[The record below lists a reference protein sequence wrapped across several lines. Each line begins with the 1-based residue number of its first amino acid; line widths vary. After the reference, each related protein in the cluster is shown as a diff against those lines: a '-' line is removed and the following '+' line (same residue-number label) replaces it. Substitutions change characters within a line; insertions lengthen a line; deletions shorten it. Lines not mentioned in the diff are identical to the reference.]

1 MPKKELN
8 TLSINILNTN
18 MNFFFT
24 KFCLIRIKQI
34 EWLFRLPDRE
44 TNYFVR
50 AGSNKLYQGGSLH
63 KLTKIYMYN
72 NTMFQYWFSSILYH
86 DIALFEVRPRF
97 RFSSTVRAV
106 RLPTE
111 FSKPPQQLCVCGWGY
126 TSIQSNVSVYLV
138 PPIVDAY
145 QFRFIGWYS
154 LNSQL
159 WISNF
164 FSNLNFPI
172 QEKNDR
178 IFNFRIFDFPSL
190 FEFLD
195 KLLIFGNFSL
205 LGEN

>member
-1 MPKKELN
+1 MPKIELN

-126 TSIQSNVSVYLV
+126 TSVQSNVSVYLV
-138 PPIVDAY
+138 PPIVAVC
-145 QFRFIGWYS
+145 I
-154 LNSQL
+154 
-159 WISNF
+159 
-164 FSNLNFPI
+164 PV
-172 QEKNDR
+172 
-178 IFNFRIFDFPSL
+178 
-190 FEFLD
+190 
-195 KLLIFGNFSL
+195 
-205 LGEN
+205 

>member
-1 MPKKELN
+1 
-8 TLSINILNTN
+8 

-126 TSIQSNVSVYLV
+126 TSVQSNVSVYLV

-178 IFNFRIFDFPSL
+178 IFNFRIFDFPSCL
-190 FEFLD
+190 
-195 KLLIFGNFSL
+195 NF
-205 LGEN
+205 

>member
-1 MPKKELN
+1 
-8 TLSINILNTN
+8 

-24 KFCLIRIKQI
+24 KFSLKFGI
-34 EWLFRLPDRE
+34 EWPFRLPDRE

-111 FSKPPQQLCVCGWGY
+111 FTKPPEQLCVCGWGY
-126 TSIQSNVSVYLV
+126 TSVQSNVSVCLV
-138 PPIVDAY
+138 PSQSMYTSLDLLVDNLLAIIIVKTS
-145 QFRFIGWYS
+145 FFEF
-154 LNSQL
+154 LNPRKER
-159 WISNF
+159 SNF
-164 FSNLNFPI
+164 QIYLYSFFLEYLCIS
-172 QEKNDR
+172 
-178 IFNFRIFDFPSL
+178 IFDFSSYL
-190 FEFLD
+190 
-195 KLLIFGNFSL
+195 NF
-205 LGEN
+205 